1 MKYFIILL
9 FSGLG
14 FALTAQ
20 LKQKIADQHYDR
32 FEYSKCVMMFDEL
45 ANKCLK
51 GKKACVWDNVRKAAY
66 SHYNLFEMKASL
78 KYFDAM
84 EKESSLTEED
94 RVAFI
99 KALRYAGEY
108 DKSTALAQKSGQQFP
123 SNPFFKRLNDPKN
136 NFNTFFKDSAY
147 YTINSLSI
155 NSGKGDFGPA
165 YFNNSLV
172 YTSKSKNTG
181 FLNPTYGWDDDFYL
195 NIFQADKVSD
205 STFENPKLLK
215 HNFVSRAHDG
225 PVSFNH
231 DGTEMV
237 ITKNTL
243 GRKKGKPVIV
253 LSLYFSKLVNGEWT
267 ELEPFEFNNPSYN
280 VGHAV
285 FAENDQ
291 KLYLVSDDP
300 NGHGGSDIYSCNR
313 MGKFWAKPV
322 NLGPSINTEQ
332 NEMFPFVNNGVLYF
346 ASAGH
351 YGLGGLD
358 IFEMRLEN
366 GMLKNLGAP
375 INSSSDDFGYISD
388 STGLE
393 GYFSTNR
400 DGNIDNIFSFTKK
413 EVLIDVIVQ
422 VFEKYNVNEI
432 VPSQP
437 ITLKNEVT
445 GEEQEY
451 FSDLD
456 GNLHI
461 QVRENEKYTFSSSK
475 EEFKLKEPVTLQVFS
490 ATQDTTYK
498 VELILLPTRIT
509 IALRIIAKDTRFP
522 LDQATTIVTNLETK
536 SDTTLITNKHGLVSL
551 NVDRNKDYNAFA
563 SKKGFLDAE
572 RMFSTS
578 NEDGKI
584 IELELALTPIKKGEK
599 FKLENIFYDLNK
611 STLREESIASL
622 DKLADFILKNDL
634 RIELSAHTDSRGS
647 ASYNQRLSQAR
658 AQSCVDY
665 LLKKGVK
672 TSNIKAKGY
681 GESQLVNK
689 CKDGVTCDEELHQ
702 ENRRTE
708 VKILDIN

>member
-1 MKYFIILL
+1 MKYTL
-9 FSGLG
+9 FFLFTVIG
-14 FALTAQ
+14 FTLNAQ
-20 LKQKIADQHYDR
+20 LKQKLADQHYER
-32 FEYSKCVMMFDEL
+32 FEYSQCVMMFDEL
-45 ANKCLK
+45 AENCLK
-51 GKKACVWDNVRKAAY
+51 GKKSCLWENVRKAAY
-66 SHYNLFEMKASL
+66 THYNLFEMKESL
-78 KYFDAM
+78 RYFEAM
-84 EKESSLTEED
+84 EKESSLTEDD

-99 KALRYAGEY
+99 KALRYSAKY
-108 DKSTALAQKSGQQFP
+108 DQSSVLAEKSAQQFP
-123 SNPFFKRLNDPKN
+123 SNAFFKRLVDNKSK
-136 NFNTFFKDSAY
+136 FNTLFKDSAY
-147 YTINSLSI
+147 YTINALSI

-165 YFNNSLV
+165 CFNNSLV
-172 YTSKSKNTG
+172 YVSKSKNTG
-181 FLNPTYGWDDDFYL
+181 FLNPTYGWDDDYYL
-195 NIFQADKVSD
+195 NILQADKESD
-205 STFENPKLLK
+205 STFGTPKLLK
-215 HNFVSRAHDG
+215 HNFISRAHDG

-243 GRKKGKPVIV
+243 GKKKGKPVIV

-267 ELEPFEFNNPSYN
+267 DLVPFEHNNPAYN

-285 FAENDQ
+285 FAENNQ
-291 KLYLVSDDP
+291 KLYFVSDDP
-300 NGHGGSDIYSCNR
+300 TGLGGSDIYVSNR
-313 MGKFWAKPV
+313 LGDNWTKPE
-322 NLGPSINTEQ
+322 NLGANINTEQ
-332 NEMFPFVNNGVLYF
+332 DELFPFVNDGVLYF
-346 ASAGH
+346 ASNGH

-366 GMLKNLGAP
+366 GKLKNLGAP
-375 INSSSDDFGYISD
+375 VNSSSDDFAYISD

-400 DGNIDNIFSFTKK
+400 DGNIDNIFGFTKK

-422 VFEKYNVNEI
+422 VFEKYKVNEI

-445 GEEQEY
+445 GEEEEY
-451 FSDLD
+451 FSDKD

-475 EEFKLKEPVTLQVFS
+475 EEFKLKEPVSLQVNS

-509 IALRIIAKDTRFP
+509 IALRIIAKDTRLP
-522 LDQATTIVTNLETK
+522 LEGATAIVTSLETK
-536 SDTTLITNKHGLVSL
+536 DDTTLVTNKQGLVTL
-551 NVDRNKDYNAFA
+551 NVDRNKSYNTFA
-563 SKKGFLDAE
+563 SKKGYLDAE
-572 RMFSTS
+572 KVFSTTS
-578 NEDGKI
+578 EDGKI

-611 STLREESIASL
+611 STLREESMASL

-647 ASYNQRLSQAR
+647 ATYNQKLSQAR

-672 TSNIKAKGY
+672 TANIKAKGY

-689 CKDGVTCDEELHQ
+689 CKDGVSCEEELHQ

-708 VKILDIN
+708 VKILEIN

>member
-1 MKYFIILL
+1 MKYLIIFL
-9 FSGLG
+9 FAGLG
-14 FALTAQ
+14 FSLNAQ
-20 LKQKIADQHYDR
+20 LKQKLADQHYER

-45 ANKCLK
+45 AEKCLK
-51 GKKACVWDNVRKAAY
+51 NKKSCVWDNVRKAAY
-66 SHYNLFEMKASL
+66 THYNLFEMSASL
-78 KYFDAM
+78 KYFEAM
-84 EKESSLTEED
+84 EKQADLTEDD

-99 KALRYAGEY
+99 KALRYAGKY
-108 DKSTALAQKSGQQFP
+108 DQSSVLAQKSAQQFP
-123 SNPFFKRLNDPKN
+123 SNAFFKRLVDPANK
-136 NFNTFFKDSAY
+136 FSSLFKDSAY
-147 YTINSLSI
+147 YTVNALNI
-155 NSGKGDFGPA
+155 NSGEGDFGPA

-172 YTSKSKNTG
+172 FTSKSKNTG

-195 NIFQADKVSD
+195 NILQATKESD
-205 STFENPKLLK
+205 STFGAPKLLK
-215 HNFVSRAHDG
+215 HNFISRAHDG
-225 PVSFNH
+225 PVSFNR

-243 GRKKGKPVIV
+243 GKRKGKPVIV

-267 ELEPFEFNNPSYN
+267 DLVPFEHNNIAYN

-291 KLYLVSDDP
+291 KMYFVSDDP
-300 NGHGGSDIYSCNR
+300 AGLGGTDVYVSSRLGDN
-313 MGKFWAKPV
+313 WTKPL
-322 NLGPSINTEQ
+322 NLGAGINTEQ
-332 NEMFPFVNNGVLYF
+332 NEMFPFVNDGVLYF
-346 ASAGH
+346 ASNGH

-366 GMLKNLGAP
+366 GKLKNLGAP

-388 STGLE
+388 TTGLE

-400 DGNIDNIFSFTKK
+400 DENIDHIYAFTKE

-422 VFEKYNVNEI
+422 VFEKYKVNEI

-445 GEEQEY
+445 GEEEEY
-451 FSDLD
+451 FSDKD

-461 QVRENEKYTFSSSK
+461 QVRENEKYTFSSTK
-475 EEFKLKEPVTLQVFS
+475 DEFKLKEPVSLQVMS

-509 IALRIIAKDTRFP
+509 IALRIIAKDTRLP
-522 LDQATTIVTNLETK
+522 LDQATTIVTSLETK
-536 SDTTLITNKHGLVSL
+536 ADTTLITNKHGLVTM
-551 NVDRNKDYNAFA
+551 NVDRNKSYNAFA
-563 SKKGFLDAE
+563 AKKGYLDAE
-572 RMFSTS
+572 KIFSTS

-611 STLREESIASL
+611 STLREESMASL

-647 ASYNQRLSQAR
+647 TTYNQKLSQAR

-672 TSNIKAKGY
+672 SVNIRAKGY

-689 CKDGVTCDEELHQ
+689 CKDGVTCAEELHQ

-708 VKILDIN
+708 VKILEIN

>member
-1 MKYFIILL
+1 MKHFIIVL
-9 FSGLG
+9 FTLIGYTLN
-14 FALTAQ
+14 AQ
-20 LKQKIADQHYDR
+20 LKQKLADQHYER

-45 ANKCLK
+45 AEKCLK
-51 GKKACVWDNVRKAAY
+51 SKKTCEWENVRKAAY
-66 SHYNLFEMKASL
+66 THYNLFEMKESL
-78 KYFDAM
+78 RYFEAM
-84 EKESSLTEED
+84 EKQNSLTEED
-94 RVAFI
+94 RMAFI
-99 KALRYAGEY
+99 KALRYSAKY
-108 DKSTALAQKSGQQFP
+108 DQSIALSQKSAQQFP
-123 SNPFFKRLNDPKN
+123 SNAFFKRLNDPKN
-136 NFNTFFKDSAY
+136 NFNSLFKDSAY
-147 YTINSLSI
+147 YTINSLTI

-165 YFNNSLV
+165 YFNNTLV
-172 YTSKSKNTG
+172 YASKSKNTG
-181 FLNPTYGWDDDFYL
+181 FLNPTYGWDDGYYL
-195 NIFQADKVSD
+195 NILQASKESD
-205 STFENPKLLK
+205 STLGEPKLLK
-215 HNFVSRAHDG
+215 HNFISRAHDG
-225 PVSFNH
+225 PVSFNR

-243 GRKKGKPVIV
+243 GKKKGKNVIV

-267 ELEPFEFNNPSYN
+267 DLVPFEHNNPAFN

-285 FAENDQ
+285 FADNDQ
-291 KLYLVSDDP
+291 KLYFVSDDP
-300 NGHGGSDIYSCNR
+300 SGLGGSDLYVSSRLGDN
-313 MGKFWAKPV
+313 WTKPV
-322 NLGPSINTEQ
+322 NLGAAFNTEQ
-332 NEMFPFVNNGVLYF
+332 DEMFPFVNNDVLYF
-346 ASAGH
+346 ASKGH

-366 GMLKNLGAP
+366 GKLKNLGAP
-375 INSSSDDFGYISD
+375 INSASDDFAYISD
-388 STGLE
+388 STGLQ

-400 DGNIDNIFSFTKK
+400 GGNIDNIYDFTKK

-422 VFEKYNVNEI
+422 VFEKYKVNEI

-445 GEEQEY
+445 GEEEEY
-451 FSDLD
+451 YSDKD

-475 EEFKLKEPVTLQVFS
+475 EEFKLKEPVSLMVNK

-509 IALRIIAKDTRFP
+509 IALRIIAKDTRLP
-522 LDQATTIVTNLETK
+522 LDQATTVVTSLETK
-536 SDTTLITNKHGLVSL
+536 ADTTLITNKHGLVTM
-551 NVDRNKDYNAFA
+551 NVDRNKSYNAFA
-563 SKKGFLDAE
+563 SKKGYIDAE
-572 RMFSTS
+572 RVFSTS

-611 STLREESIASL
+611 STLREESMASL

-647 ASYNQRLSQAR
+647 ASYNQKLSQAR

-672 TSNIKAKGY
+672 SANIRAKGY

-708 VKILDIN
+708 VKILEIN

>member
-1 MKYFIILL
+1 MKYFIIFL
-9 FSGLG
+9 FAGIG
-14 FALTAQ
+14 FTLNAQ
-20 LKQKIADQHYDR
+20 LKQKLADQHYER

-45 ANKCLK
+45 AEKCLK
-51 GKKACVWDNVRKAAY
+51 GKKSCEWENVRKAAY
-66 SHYNLFEMKASL
+66 AHYNLFEMKESL
-78 KYFDAM
+78 QYFEAM
-84 EKESSLTEED
+84 EKESSLTEDD

-99 KALRYAGEY
+99 KALRYSGKYEQ
-108 DKSTALAQKSGQQFP
+108 SIALSQKSGQQFP
-123 SNPFFKRLNDPKN
+123 SNTFFKRLNDPKN
-136 NFNTFFKDSAY
+136 NFNSLFKDSAY
-147 YTINSLSI
+147 YSINSLSI

-165 YFNNSLV
+165 FFNNSLV
-172 YTSKSKNTG
+172 YASKSKNTG
-181 FLNPTYGWDDDFYL
+181 FLNPTYGWDDDYYL
-195 NIFQADKVSD
+195 NILQADKESD
-205 STFENPKLLK
+205 STFGNPKLLK
-215 HNFVSRAHDG
+215 HNFISRAHDG

-243 GRKKGKPVIV
+243 GKRKGKPVIV

-267 ELEPFEFNNPSYN
+267 DLVPFEHNNQAYN

-285 FAENDQ
+285 FAENNQ
-291 KLYLVSDDP
+291 KLYFVSDDP
-300 NGHGGSDIYSCNR
+300 TGLGGSDIYVSNR
-313 MGKFWAKPV
+313 LGDNWTKPV
-322 NLGPSINTEQ
+322 NLGEGINTEQ
-332 NEMFPFVNNGVLYF
+332 NEMFPFVNDGVLYF
-346 ASAGH
+346 ASNGH

-366 GMLKNLGAP
+366 GKLKNLGAP
-375 INSSSDDFGYISD
+375 INTSSDDFAYISD
-388 STGLE
+388 STGFE

-400 DGNIDNIFSFTKK
+400 DGNVDNIFGFTKK

-422 VFEKYNVNEI
+422 VFEKYKVNEI

-445 GEEQEY
+445 GEEEEY
-451 FSDLD
+451 YSDKD

-475 EEFKLKEPVTLQVFS
+475 EEFKLKEPVSLQVNS

-509 IALRIIAKDTRFP
+509 IALRIIAKDTRLP
-522 LDQATTIVTNLETK
+522 LEGATAIVTSIETK
-536 SDTTLITNKHGLVSL
+536 ADTTLVTNKQGLVTL
-551 NVDRNKDYNAFA
+551 NVDRNKSYNTFA
-563 SKKGFLDAE
+563 TKKGYLDAE
-572 RMFSTS
+572 KVFSTTS
-578 NEDGKI
+578 EDGKI

-634 RIELSAHTDSRGS
+634 RIELSAHTDARGS
-647 ASYNQRLSQAR
+647 ASYNQKLSQAR

-672 TSNIKAKGY
+672 SVNIRAKGY
-681 GESQLVNK
+681 GESQLMNK

-708 VKILDIN
+708 VKILEIN

>member
-9 FSGLG
+9 FNVLG
-14 FALTAQ
+14 FTLNAQ
-20 LKQKIADQHYDR
+20 LKQKLADQHYER

-45 ANKCLK
+45 AEKCLK
-51 GKKACVWDNVRKAAY
+51 GKKTCNWDNVRKAAY
-66 SHYNLFEMKASL
+66 THYNLFEMQASL
-78 KYFDAM
+78 KYFEAK
-84 EKESSLTEED
+84 EKQNSLTEDD
-94 RVAFI
+94 RITFI
-99 KALRYAGEY
+99 KALRYSGKY
-108 DKSTALAQKSGQQFP
+108 DQSISLSQKSGQQFP
-123 SNPFFKRLNDPKN
+123 SNAFFKRLNDPKN
-136 NFNTFFKDSAY
+136 NFNSLFKDSTY
-147 YTINSLSI
+147 YTINSLSL
-155 NSGKGDFGPA
+155 NSGKGDFGTA
-165 YFNNSLV
+165 FFNNSLV
-172 YTSKSKNTG
+172 YASKSKNTG
-181 FLNPTYGWDDDFYL
+181 FLNPTYGWDDDYYL
-195 NIFQADKVSD
+195 NILQANKEKD
-205 STFENPKLLK
+205 STLGSPKLLK
-215 HNFVSRAHDG
+215 HNFISRAHDG

-237 ITKNTL
+237 ITKNTV
-243 GRKKGKPVIV
+243 GKRKGKPVIV

-267 ELEPFEFNNPSYN
+267 DLVPFEHNNQAYN

-285 FAENDQ
+285 FAENAQ
-291 KLYLVSDDP
+291 KLYFVSDDP
-300 NGHGGSDIYSCNR
+300 AGLGGTDVYVSNR
-313 MGKFWAKPV
+313 LGDNWTKPE
-322 NLGPSINTEQ
+322 NLGAAINTEQ

-346 ASAGH
+346 ASNGH

-366 GMLKNLGAP
+366 GKMRNLGAP
-375 INSSSDDFGYISD
+375 INSSSDDFAYISD
-388 STGLE
+388 SNGLE

-400 DGNIDNIFSFTKK
+400 DGNIDNIFGFTKK

-422 VFEKYNVNEI
+422 VFEKYKVNEI

-445 GEEQEY
+445 GEEEEY
-451 FSDLD
+451 FSDKD

-461 QVRENEKYTFSSSK
+461 QVRENEKYTFSSNK
-475 EEFKLKEPVTLQVFS
+475 EEFKLKEPVSLQVSS
-490 ATQDTTYK
+490 ATKDTTYR

-509 IALRIIAKDTRFP
+509 IALRIIAKDTR
-522 LDQATTIVTNLETK
+522 LSINEATAIVTSLETK
-536 SDTTLITNKHGLVSL
+536 SDTTLVTNKQGLVTL
-551 NVDRNKDYNAFA
+551 NVDRNKSYNTFA
-563 SKKGFLDAE
+563 TKKGYLDAE
-572 RMFSTS
+572 KVFSTTS
-578 NEDGKI
+578 EDGKI

-647 ASYNQRLSQAR
+647 ASYNQKLSQAR

-672 TSNIKAKGY
+672 SVNIRAKGY
-681 GESQLVNK
+681 GESQLINK

-708 VKILDIN
+708 VKILEIN